1 MRKICGRKA
10 ARTEQLLR
18 RVGLWAVKKKAEI
31 ILCMNFLNFGETEK
45 RRNGFTAALLMAT
58 YQCRFQGEAAVYY
71 FISTLLPLST

>member
-1 MRKICGRKA
+1 
-10 ARTEQLLR
+10 
-18 RVGLWAVKKKAEI
+18 
-31 ILCMNFLNFGETEK
+31 MNFLNFGETEK